1 MNIMDRVLGW
11 VLMAFGMVIVIMA
24 LGELILRVLAAILG
38 LMLINRALQLL
49 GSRSS
54 LQSMFMSNFTPFG
67 GFGRFR

>member
-1 MNIMDRVLGW
+1 
-11 VLMAFGMVIVIMA
+11 
-24 LGELILRVLAAILG
+24 
-38 LMLINRALQLL
+38 LQLL